1 MWAPVEGRNVG
12 MGHGP
17 RTVDDG
23 RRTGDGGR
31 AKRTGDR
38 GRETEIMPV
47 SGLPSSVSRGLL
59 RSPVI

>member
-1 MWAPVEGRNVG
+1 MEGG
-12 MGHGP
+12 
-17 RTVDDG
+17 G
-23 RRTGDGGR
+23 RRGWGGGGR
-31 AKRTGDR
+31 EKKTGDR